1 MLHLQRKLV
10 SIIIPCFNAGRWVQE
25 AIESCFAQ
33 TYPNLEIIVIDDG
46 STDNSL
52 EAIKKYEGKLI
63 WESGEN
69 RGGNYARNRGFALAT
84 GDYIQYLDADDY
96 LLPDKIAK
104 QVQFLETTGADIVYN
119 DVQYQYHF
127 SDCEAFREPAC
138 FTGVSGRQEDILA
151 SLITYGCLPPIAY
164 LFRRSIIAESCG
176 WDEKLKAGQ
185 DRDFLIS
192 LVMQGAKVAY
202 QPGNE
207 SIYRRYGNVTVST
220 ANKALLVTSFC
231 IVLKKAETQLIAT
244 NKLSLKYLY
253 ALAKAYS
260 VIAIKYKADI
270 GSLLHRSL
278 LIKSSILFTKFT
290 LKKATI
296 KSNRQAFNS
305 VSVLN

>member
-1 MLHLQRKLV
+1 MLHPQRKLV

-52 EAIKKYEGKLI
+52 EAIKKYDGKLI

-69 RGGNYARNRGFALAT
+69 RGGNYARNRGFALAK

-104 QVQFLETTGADIVYN
+104 QVQFLETTGADIVYS

-127 SDCEAFREPAC
+127 PDGEPFQEPAC

-164 LFRRSIIAESCG
+164 LFRRSIIAESSG

-220 ANKALLVTSFC
+220 ANKALLVASFC
-231 IVLKKAETQLIAT
+231 IVLKKAENRLIAA
-244 NKLSLKYLY
+244 NKLSFKYLY

-260 VIAIKYKADI
+260 VIAINYKADI
-270 GSLLHRSL
+270 GPLLHRSL

-296 KSNRQAFNS
+296 KSNCQAFKS
-305 VSVLN
+305 VSILN